1 MERHDMHLLA
11 EIGNGQILWDILWVF
26 TFIIWFW
33 LLITVFGDIFRDHD
47 LGGVAKTLWIIF
59 VIVLPYLGV
68 FVYLIARGK
77 GMAERNVAAMA
88 NAQKAQAEYIKSVAG
103 SGTSASEELARLA
116 DLKEKGVLSE
126 EEFQS
131 AKAKVLG

>member
-1 MERHDMHLLA
+1 MHLLA
-11 EIGNGQILWDILWVF
+11 EIGNGQILWDILWLF

-33 LLITVFGDIFRDHD
+33 LLITVFGDIFRDHE

-68 FVYLIARGK
+68 FIYLIARGK
-77 GMAERNVAAMA
+77 GMAERNMAAMA

-103 SGTSASEELARLA
+103 SGGSASEELARLA
-116 DLKEKGVLSE
+116 DLKDKGVLSDA
-126 EEFQS
+126 EFEA

>member
-1 MERHDMHLLA
+1 MHLLA
-11 EIGNGQILWDILWVF
+11 EIGNGQILWDILWLF

-33 LLITVFGDIFRDHD
+33 LLITVFGDIFRDHE

-77 GMAERNVAAMA
+77 GMTERNMAAMA
-88 NAQKAQAEYIKSVAG
+88 NAQKAQADYIKSVAG
-103 SGTSASEELARLA
+103 TSGGASEELARLA
-116 DLKEKGVLSE
+116 DLKDKGVLSD
-126 EEFQS
+126 EEFQA
-131 AKAKVLG
+131 AKAKVLS

>member
-1 MERHDMHLLA
+1 MHSLA
-11 EIGNGQILWDILWVF
+11 EIGNGQILWDILWLF

-47 LGGVAKTLWIIF
+47 LGGLGKTAWIIF

-68 FVYLIARGK
+68 FVYLIARGR
-77 GMAERNVAAMA
+77 GMAERNMAAMA

-103 SGTSASEELARLA
+103 SGGGASEELARLA
-116 DLKEKGVLSE
+116 ELKDKGVLSD
-126 EEFQS
+126 EEFQA